1 MQQELTNK
9 DNIIQCLLTQLSKQT
24 DIIRKQHYQ
33 SQREVLID
41 RNNIQHKNVHQSDTK
56 QTDIDEYVEWMA
68 PTDDLILKPESITET
83 TQADHTTSIKV
94 KEYYLSD
101 KKVTTQVHLL
111 FQRK

>member
-1 MQQELTNK
+1 MFINP
-9 DNIIQCLLTQLSKQT
+9 IIQTNRYHSKATLSVTKRST
-24 DIIRKQHYQ
+24 DG
-33 SQREVLID
+33 
-41 RNNIQHKNVHQSDTK
+41 RNNIQYKNVHQSDTK

-68 PTDDLILKPESITET
+68 FTDDLILKPESITET
-83 TQADHTTSIKV
+83 TQADHTTNIKV